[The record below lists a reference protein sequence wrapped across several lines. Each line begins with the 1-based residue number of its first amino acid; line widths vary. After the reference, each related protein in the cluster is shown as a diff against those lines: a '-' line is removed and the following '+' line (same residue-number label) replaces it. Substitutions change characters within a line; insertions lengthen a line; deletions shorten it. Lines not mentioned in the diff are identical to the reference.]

1 MKNEGDLS
9 ECGMVAGAKW
19 AGLSESGAVDLLGKC
34 PESSSPPGRN
44 VSARSDDW
52 AHSFDLW
59 HSDSRV

>member
-44 VSARSDDW
+44 VSVGSDD
-52 AHSFDLW
+52 
-59 HSDSRV
+59 